1 MTGRRRR
8 GEAAPLAREA
18 ALRPPQTP
26 IPGHFAAPADATLAH
41 PPKRRARPAGVPFFQ
56 GPWPAMRTFSWLHFT
71 DLHQGQGGQ
80 SWLWPGV
87 KDILFED
94 LARLHDRC
102 GPWDLVLF
110 TGDLTQ
116 RGKAE
121 EFDAFS
127 ATLEPLWKRLQEL
140 GSSPLLVTV
149 PGNHD
154 LVRPEAT
161 LPEVLILQRWAEFPT
176 VQDDFW
182 RDPGSPYRR
191 LVDRV
196 FANYTQWLARCPF
209 PRPPKL
215 SPGILPG
222 DFAATITKE
231 GVSLGLLGLNTAFL
245 QIGGGDYEGKLAVD
259 VRQFHGACAGDG
271 PAWVK
276 EHELALLLTHHPSS
290 WLSGQAR
297 DHFHGEIH
305 TPGRF
310 AAHVCGH
317 LHDHSETVLAIGG
330 APGRRQLQ
338 GKSLFGLELF
348 GQGATLER
356 SHGYAAARVTFDDAD
371 AATFRIWPR
380 VARRHAAG
388 HWRLIQ
394 DLDAFE
400 LQDDQGT
407 APEPLILQRK
417 PAPAP
422 APPRPRDRV
431 RFKTGEFIVSQPAP
445 PSHAAFTSAITS
457 EGAPITTRLQPPG
470 APYDLDWHVQRDEA
484 EQTALNYLDQPGAPV
499 VLWGPE
505 KFGKT
510 WTTQYLI
517 DCVQHQD
524 GGAAKVIAINLDTFD
539 YEARRDYASFIR
551 ELAYQIVAA
560 IGGDEAW
567 VDEIWESRGGVNQRL
582 GRLMREHIIALG
594 EKRVILAI
602 DRVDA
607 VWGLPF
613 KDDCFG
619 MLRAWAQD
627 PRLAKLRLILA
638 ISTTPTMLID
648 RPTQSPFNLTP
659 PIILGDFSPTQIRE
673 LARRYGLPWSDED
686 FADLDAIVGGHPYLV
701 RHVMHRSALGGG
713 TAASTLIDESTSLF
727 DDFLQRYARR
737 LRNQPELLDGLRS
750 LRSETLS
757 ALDPA
762 ISHRLESAG
771 LAVEEKAGLYR
782 LRYRL
787 YERLRL

>member
-1 MTGRRRR
+1 
-8 GEAAPLAREA
+8 
-18 ALRPPQTP
+18 
-26 IPGHFAAPADATLAH
+26 
-41 PPKRRARPAGVPFFQ
+41 
-56 GPWPAMRTFSWLHFT
+56 MRTFSWLHFT

-94 LARLHDRC
+94 LERLHERS
-102 GPWDLVLF
+102 GPWDLLLF

-116 RGKAE
+116 RGRAD

-127 ATLEPLWKRLQEL
+127 AALEPLWRRIEAL
-140 GSSPLLVTV
+140 GSSPRLLAV

-154 LVRPEAT
+154 LVRPEPT
-161 LPEVLILQRWAEFPT
+161 LPEVLILQRWAEFPA

-182 RDPGSPYRR
+182 RDPASPYRR

-196 FANYTQWLARCPF
+196 FANYSEWLARCPF
-209 PRPPKL
+209 PRPAKL
-215 SPGILPG
+215 TPGILPG
-222 DFAATITKE
+222 DFAATITKD
-231 GVSLGLLGLNTAFL
+231 GLHLGLLGLNSAFL
-245 QIGGGDYEGKLAVD
+245 QLGGGDFDGKLAVD
-259 VRQFHGACAGDG
+259 VRQFHGACGGDG
-271 PAWVK
+271 PAWIK
-276 EHELALLLTHHPSS
+276 DHHLALLLTHHPAS
-290 WLSGQAR
+290 WLNGQAR
-297 DHFHGEIH
+297 EHFHGEIH

-310 AAHVCGH
+310 VAHVCGH
-317 LHDHSETVLAIGG
+317 LHDHAEVVLAVGG
-330 APGRRQLQ
+330 AAGRRQLQ
-338 GKSLFGLELF
+338 GKSLFGLERF
-348 GQGATLER
+348 GPEAKLER
-356 SHGYAAARVTFDDAD
+356 SHGYAVGRIEIDDQD
-371 AATFRIWPR
+371 QATLRLWPR
-380 VARRHAAG
+380 TARRHAAG
-388 HWRLIQ
+388 HWRLVQ

-400 LQDDQGT
+400 LQDDQAT
-407 APEPLILQRK
+407 RPEPLVLLRR
-417 PAPAP
+417 PPPRP
-422 APPRPRDRV
+422 APPVAAPARPGDPP
-431 RFKTGEFIVSQPAP
+431 VSEPAP
-445 PSHAAFTSAITS
+445 PSQSAFTWAITADTAS
-457 EGAPITTRLQPPG
+457 INARLQPPG
-470 APYDLDWHVQRDEA
+470 APYDLTWHVQRDEA

-524 GGAAKVIAINLDTFD
+524 GGRARVIAVNLDTFD
-539 YEARRDYASFIR
+539 HESRRDYASFIR

-560 IGGDEAW
+560 IAGDEAW
-567 VDEIWESRGGVNQRL
+567 VDDSWGSRGSVNQRL
-582 GRLMREHIIALG
+582 GRMMRDHVVTLA

-659 PIILGDFSPTQIRE
+659 PIVLGDFTPAQVRE
-673 LARRYGLPWSDED
+673 LARRYGLPWED
-686 FADLDAIVGGHPYLV
+686 PDFVELAAIVGGHPYLV
-701 RHVMHRSALGGG
+701 RHVMHRAALGGG
-713 TAASTLIDESTSLF
+713 TPAATLIDESTSLF
-727 DDFLQRYARR
+727 DDFLQRYTRR
-737 LRNQPELLDGLRS
+737 LRNQPDLLDALRS
-750 LRSETLS
+750 LRAESLA
-757 ALDPA
+757 ALDPTV
-762 ISHRLESAG
+762 SHRLESAG
-771 LAVEEKAGLYR
+771 LAVEERAGLFR

>member
-1 MTGRRRR
+1 
-8 GEAAPLAREA
+8 
-18 ALRPPQTP
+18 
-26 IPGHFAAPADATLAH
+26 
-41 PPKRRARPAGVPFFQ
+41 
-56 GPWPAMRTFSWLHFT
+56 MRSISWLHFT
-71 DLHQGQGGQ
+71 DLHQGQDGQ

-94 LARLHDRC
+94 LERLHDRC

-110 TGDLTQ
+110 TGDITQ

-121 EFDAFS
+121 EYERFNH
-127 ATLEPLWKRLQEL
+127 TLAPLWRHLEAL
-140 GSSPLLVTV
+140 GSSPQLLVV

-154 LVRPEAT
+154 LARPEPT
-161 LPEVLILQRWAEFPT
+161 LPEALILERWAEFPS
-176 VQDDFW
+176 VQEDFW

-191 LVDRV
+191 LVDRA
-196 FANYTQWLARCPF
+196 FANYTHWLAHAPF
-209 PRPPKL
+209 PRPDKL
-215 SPGILPG
+215 RQGVLPG
-222 DFAATITKE
+222 DFAATITKDGINL
-231 GVSLGLLGLNTAFL
+231 GVLGLNSAFL
-245 QIGGGDYEGKLAVD
+245 QLGGADYEGRLALD
-259 VRQFHGACAGDG
+259 VRQFHGASGGDG
-271 PAWVK
+271 PAWIK

-317 LHDHSETVLAIGG
+317 LHDHSETVIAIGG
-330 APGRRQLQ
+330 ARSRRQLQ
-338 GKSLFGLELF
+338 GRSLFGLEGF
-348 GQGATLER
+348 GHAAQLER
-356 SHGYAAARVTFDDAD
+356 SHGYSAGRIALDDD
-371 AATFRIWPR
+371 DNATLRIWPR

-388 HWRLIQ
+388 HWRIIQ

-400 LQDDQGT
+400 LADDQGT
-407 APEPLILQRK
+407 APEPLALLRR
-417 PAPAP
+417 PAPRRPPPPPPRDPGRSGEYIIVSEP
-422 APPRPRDRV
+422 APPAQ
-431 RFKTGEFIVSQPAP
+431 G
-445 PSHAAFTSAITS
+445 AFTSPSTDLT
-457 EGAPITTRLQPPG
+457 PINARIQPPG
-470 APYDLDWHVQRDEA
+470 APYDLTWHIQRDEA

-510 WTTQYLI
+510 WTTQYLL

-524 GGAAKVIAINLDTFD
+524 GGDARVIAINLDTFD
-539 YEARRDYASFIR
+539 FESRRDYGSFIL

-560 IGGDEAW
+560 LGGDESW
-567 VDEIWESRGGVNQRL
+567 VAATWGARGGVNQRL
-582 GRLMREHIIALG
+582 GRLMREHITPLSAR
-594 EKRVILAI
+594 RVILAI

-659 PIILGDFSPTQIRE
+659 PIMLGDLAPAQVRE
-673 LARRYGLPWSDED
+673 LARRYQLPWSDAD
-686 FADLDAIVGGHPYLV
+686 FKGLDAIVGGHPYLI
-701 RHVMHRSALGGG
+701 RHVMHRAALAGGV
-713 TAASTLIDESTSLF
+713 AAAKLIDESTGLF

-737 LRNQPELLDGLRS
+737 LRSQPELLDGLRS
-750 LRSETLS
+750 LRSESLS

-771 LAVEEKAGLYR
+771 LAVEEQVGLYR